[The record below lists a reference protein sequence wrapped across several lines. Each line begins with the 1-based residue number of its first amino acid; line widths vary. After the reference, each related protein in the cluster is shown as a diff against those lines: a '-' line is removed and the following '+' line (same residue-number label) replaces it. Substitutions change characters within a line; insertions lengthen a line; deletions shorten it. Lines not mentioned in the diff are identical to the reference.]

1 MKFSKQNKPQWLC
14 AFIIVSTITQ
24 LVAQDTITIAP
35 PNGLSA
41 DRPVFLFDKNGVFG
55 QPWGA
60 AGNAWPQQLFWNNV
74 DDINNHH
81 LQEMINEAS
90 GIEADGRVP
99 VLGCVAWGY
108 EFKSATGGDSAN
120 LAATPDFSGLGGWKQ
135 WGEWMKDTSRVKY
148 YSTNWKGKTEPGY
161 ITPLMPMKPDD
172 WPSEWIAPKNW
183 VAPSGWSNNKPS
195 SEISYGQWLGIRLA
209 QLALKTGNRGMMCA
223 DYVIGLEWGDAI
235 DYNQRVVDDFAAW
248 AGVTIPQ
255 GTVAE
260 RADYIQMN
268 HKSKW
273 FDFKCVRFAEFYCSM
288 GQNLIDNG
296 KIPLLGGQTLGET
309 RGSGN
314 DFRIYTQGI
323 NGSMSLPGKYW
334 FFNVELQADDL
345 RPPHEYWV
353 SAARMG
359 MLACREPDM
368 QLGGQMNAL
377 GGQGMFDR
385 SLEIDNRDTI
395 WGKKL
400 LTNQWLSVGW
410 THIAGRDGVVR
421 RAPMSFMRSYWDAGE
436 TPEEEFD
443 LILKHI
449 PRHPFGPAVYY
460 SVVIERSF
468 EKGNGKYSN
477 SWYMCTEKFTRE
489 LSPIKNATHQ
499 GYLRGLCNG
508 YWVSDVGI
516 DSLQPVDY
524 PSAWIVYDS
533 EYLPANEK
541 AKLEAIAPI
550 VDPEK
555 RFSQAAK
562 TLFPLGPVYIAQN
575 EEQCLNGLAFVDQN
589 ESVIVMVS
597 NSMET
602 DATAQLRFNHVGNG
616 TFECKG
622 LYGCANTTLTI
633 SADSGSVPI
642 SVPSRGTIVYEI
654 PHLKWHGH
662 ETVSSSTIKEKSKS
676 DASIFPNPNNGMFA
690 IELNDCNNATITIFN
705 LAGTMVFQQK
715 GFQSGKHLL
724 QVRNIKKGV
733 YILNVNETDKQIIR
747 KFVVE

>member
-1 MKFSKQNKPQWLC
+1 MKPMMHYKSGCLFLLFSVF
-14 AFIIVSTITQ
+14 AFTH
-24 LVAQDTITIAP
+24 LAAQDTITIAP
-35 PNGLSA
+35 ANGLSA
-41 DRPVFLFDKNGVFG
+41 DRPVLLFEKNGVFG

-60 AGNAWPQQLFWNNV
+60 AGSAWPQQLFWNNV
-74 DDINNHH
+74 EDNNNHH
-81 LQEMINEAS
+81 LQEMINDAS
-90 GIEADGRVP
+90 GIEASGLVP

-108 EFKSATGGDSAN
+108 EYTSATGGDSAN
-120 LAATPDFSGLGGWKQ
+120 LSSTPDFSNIGGWKQ
-135 WGEWMKDTSRVKY
+135 WGEWMKDSSRVKY
-148 YSTNWKGKTEPGY
+148 YSTNWKGKVEPGY

-172 WPSEWIAPKNW
+172 WPSEWKAPENW
-183 VAPSGWSNNKPS
+183 VAPLGWSDNKPT
-195 SEISYGQWLGIRLA
+195 SEISYGQWIGTRLA
-209 QLALKTGNRGMMCA
+209 QLALKTGTRGMMCA

-255 GTVAE
+255 GSVAE

-268 HKSKW
+268 HKSQW

-353 SAARMG
+353 SAAKMG

-368 QLGGQMNAL
+368 RLGGQMNAL
-377 GGQGMFDR
+377 GGQGMFNR
-385 SLEIDNRDTI
+385 SLKNDNRDTI
-395 WGKKL
+395 WGKKH

-410 THIAGRDGVVR
+410 THIAGRDGKVR

-436 TPEEEFD
+436 TPTEEFD

-460 SVVIERSF
+460 SVAIERSF

-477 SWYMCTEKFTRE
+477 SWYMCAEKFIRE
-489 LSPIKNATHQ
+489 LSPIKNGTHQ
-499 GYLRGLCNG
+499 GYTRGLCNG

-516 DSLQPVDY
+516 DSLKPVDY

-533 EYLPANEK
+533 EYLPASERT
-541 AKLEAIAPI
+541 KLETMAPI

-555 RFSQAAK
+555 KFSKAAS
-562 TLFPLGPVYIAQN
+562 TLFPLGPVYVDQN
-575 EEQCLNGLAFVDQN
+575 NDQCLNCLAFVDQN

-597 NSMET
+597 NSMES
-602 DATAQLRFNHVGNG
+602 DATARLMFNHVGNG

-622 LYGCANTTLTI
+622 LYGCTNTTLTT
-633 SADSGSVPI
+633 SADSGSIYI

-654 PHLKWHGH
+654 PHLKWIGH
-662 ETVSSSTIKEKSKS
+662 ETVSSATIKEKSLS
-676 DASIFPNPNNGMFA
+676 DVTIFPNPNNGLFT
-690 IELNDCNNATITIFN
+690 IDLSNCNNATITISN
-705 LAGTMVFQQK
+705 LAGTKVFQQK

-724 QVRNIKKGV
+724 QVRDITKGV
-733 YILNVNETDKQIIR
+733 YILNVTQPDKQIIR
-747 KFVVE
+747 KFVVK